1 MLIQDMLRDQREK
14 IQVNE
19 CVGLLSARVTN
30 CRLYVKY
37 GTNRIVQVSSSEE
50 SQTKTFFDDIF

>member
-1 MLIQDMLRDQREK
+1 MLRDQREK

-19 CVGLLSARVTN
+19 RVGLLSARVTN

-37 GTNRIVQVSSSEE
+37 GTNRIVQVSSSEG
-50 SQTKTFFDDIF
+50 SQTKIFFYDTF